1 MRGDWCVV
9 TLTAIRAVLGDP
21 RGPKADGY
29 FQPMPMTTARHGLA
43 LRATTAALTSSPR
56 PQAAETSPAAR
67 KGLAFRSLGRTVA

>member
-9 TLTAIRAVLGDP
+9 TLTAIRAVLGDL

-29 FQPMPMTTARHGLA
+29 FPVMPMTTAGMGWLCA
-43 LRATTAALTSSPR
+43 PTTAALTSSPR
-56 PQAAETSPAAR
+56 PQAAETSSAAR